1 MLRNA
6 DGTFKLGE
14 WAFPRLDLDHPAV
27 REYLYENMKWYL
39 TEFGCDGFR
48 SDVGDMLPR
57 AFREEAYRRN
67 AAVKPDVVMLCEG
80 SAHDDQA
87 LAFDLNYAFPMQK
100 AIGDMLRGRGSAR
113 PSAASIW

>member
-1 MLRNA
+1 MKVLFDVVYYHCGPNAVFLKDQPDWVLRNA

-48 SDVGDMLPR
+48 SDVGSCPLTRHLPSS
-57 AFREEAYRRN
+57 
-67 AAVKPDVVMLCEG
+67 CG
-80 SAHDDQA
+80 SLFTRLRISSSRMFCPHT
-87 LAFDLNYAFPMQK
+87 LA
-100 AIGDMLRGRGSAR
+100 
-113 PSAASIW
+113 